1 MLKKAVRFVALLPI
15 LAVCLGSVFN
25 LSGLTQKTLSQ
36 INTEF
41 QNNNTEIESKISKL
55 WSEPYTPDFD
65 EKLIALQQNQDKAE
79 NDFEKLKLTNP
90 VLLIGSTSK
99 IAVDLPQNI
108 TDAINQTDELNRF
121 FLLIPLVA
129 GSSIYLLMIIGGVV
143 YLYTLN

>member
-65 EKLIALQQNQDKAE
+65 EKLIALQQSQVKSE

-121 FLLIPLVA
+121 FLIIPLVV
-129 GSSIYLLMIIGGVV
+129 GSAIYLLMIIGGVV